1 MNIQIILL
9 TVFFIA
15 VVAAT
20 CYYTYI
26 NNAAFN
32 CKIQAH
38 EEMLAA
44 VMGRFDNIE
53 SIFMRPPIAE
63 VESIFEKPAKSCI
76 GNICKL
82 TPITEESDES
92 KNSTQTRKSM
102 SNQEL
107 DDLAKKELSELSELE
122 ESVIAN
128 RTSQS

>member
-1 MNIQIILL
+1 MNIQMTLL
-9 TVFFIA
+9 TVFFIV

-38 EEMLAA
+38 DEMLAA

-53 SIFMRPPIAE
+53 SIFMRPPIAD
-63 VESIFEKPAKSCI
+63 VESIFEKPPKSCV

-82 TPITEESDES
+82 TPITEESDGS
-92 KNSTQTRKSM
+92 KNSTKKSM

-107 DDLAKKELSELSELE
+107 DDLAKKELSELDDI
-122 ESVIAN
+122 IAN
-128 RTSQS
+128 RTTQP